1 MNWFAGRRIPRWLGA
16 IGHLVGFPA
25 AHALVPYAL
34 SLLGTRHGWVAGWP
48 GGWNFVGLLPVAA
61 GFYVAY
67 RCLREHFALAP
78 DGWVLEKPK
87 HYPTPAYLATGGPYR
102 YSRHPIYLAEAVI
115 WAGWIVFYA
124 SFSVLGVFVLAGMF
138 LGPVILPREE
148 RGLEAKFGEEYR
160 RYTLTTPRWLGRA
173 QR

>member
-1 MNWFAGRRIPRWLGA
+1 MARG
-16 IGHLVGFPA
+16 V
-25 AHALVPYAL
+25 
-34 SLLGTRHGWVAGWP
+34 
-48 GGWNFVGLLPVAA
+48 
-61 GFYVAY
+61 
-67 RCLREHFALAP
+67 
-78 DGWVLEKPK
+78 
-87 HYPTPAYLATGGPYR
+87 
-102 YSRHPIYLAEAVI
+102 
-115 WAGWIVFYA
+115 A